1 MLVSLEQISDVFQN
15 VGFAFS
21 SIMLISGAGPII
33 IIVIFAVVIIVFNVW
48 VTGLIVPWAPAF
60 PPMVALS
67 VSLFA
72 ADEAEAHA
80 ALTADVITSLAELDA
95 SLTMSV
101 RTLLPVFATL
111 KARERLRALFVGVRF
126 A

>member
-1 MLVSLEQISDVFQN
+1 MI
-15 VGFAFS
+15 
-21 SIMLISGAGPII
+21 
-33 IIVIFAVVIIVFNVW
+33 
-48 VTGLIVPWAPAF
+48 
-60 PPMVALS
+60 ALS

-101 RTLLPVFATL
+101 RTLLPVFAPL
-111 KARERLRALFVGVRF
+111 EAREGLGALFVGLRF